1 MNTGAPR
8 IVALLSG
15 NADLDRGTGE
25 AVVRVDPE
33 ARAESEAGAALE
45 AIGPRTRLVVVDLA
59 QPDLDIDDLVRRL
72 EAPEDFAPPAILL
85 VLPSGTAEP
94 ADAVAHGHY
103 IGRPVRPETLTA
115 LCHALV
121 QQQEAEIGA
130 IDSPTPVVRAR
141 RPARF
146 SARPL
151 HGEAVRFVNTSFERA
166 RDGVAPDPNAARLLA
181 EKFHTSLRQGNLLLL
196 RALEP
201 YPAFELPVHCV
212 NVAIIA
218 AKIALGLDLPLE
230 DTLRVIQAGLLHDI
244 GMAYLPVE
252 VLEKEGPLSE
262 DERLEVRR
270 HPLYGA
276 EILAR
281 LGEPFEWLRRA
292 VRQEHERWNGE
303 GYPEGLT
310 GDDIDPIAR
319 ILGLAD
325 VFEALSHM
333 RHYRTPFSTYE
344 ALERVLAL
352 REEQFAARIV
362 DALADEISVFPLDSY
377 VQLSDGQIGRVAS
390 TNPENLLRPLVE
402 VLWNERWEP
411 LEESRRIS
419 LADTPDLSIARPL
432 HESEVP
438 IT

>member
-1 MNTGAPR
+1 MHSEGSR

-15 NADLDRGTGE
+15 NADLDRGTRE
-25 AVVRVDPE
+25 ALVRVDPE
-33 ARAESEAGAALE
+33 FRAESEVAATLQ

-59 QPDLDIDDLVRRL
+59 RADLDVGDLVSRL
-72 EAPEDFAPPAILL
+72 EASADFTPPAVLL
-85 VLPSGTAEP
+85 VLPAGADVPAES
-94 ADAVAHGHY
+94 VAHDHY
-103 IGRPVRPETLTA
+103 IGRPLRPETFTV

-121 QQQEAEIGA
+121 QQQEAETGPVE
-130 IDSPTPVVRAR
+130 SPAPVVRAR

-151 HGEAVRFVNTSFERA
+151 HGEAVRFVSESFEKA
-166 RDGVAPDPNAARLLA
+166 RDGVAPDPDAARLLA
-181 EKFHTSLRQGNLLLL
+181 EKFHTSLRQGNPLLL

-218 AKIALGLDLPLE
+218 GKIALGLDLPLE
-230 DTLRVIQAGLLHDI
+230 EALRVIQAGLLHDV

-252 VLEKEGPLSE
+252 LLEKAGPLSD
-262 DERLEVRR
+262 DERVEVRR

-276 EILAR
+276 EILAG
-281 LGEPFEWLRRA
+281 LGESFEWLRRA

-303 GYPEGLT
+303 GYPEGLS
-310 GDDIDPIAR
+310 GDDIDSIAH

-344 ALERVLAL
+344 ALERVLTL
-352 REEQFAARIV
+352 REEQFAPHIV
-362 DALADEISVFPLDSY
+362 EALADEISVFPLDSY
-377 VQLSDGQIGRVAS
+377 VQLSDGNIGRVAS

-402 VLWNERWEP
+402 ILWNERWEP
-411 LEESRRIS
+411 LEESREVS
-419 LADTPDLSIARPL
+419 LADSPDLSIARPL